1 MKPPRLR
8 WSAVLVGGLTI
19 ISVAFASSIGLRP
32 IEALV
37 PVLSVVGVLVALT
50 AMMTSGGGPR
60 GLL

>member
-8 WSAVLVGGLTI
+8 WSAVIVGALTI

-32 IEALV
+32 VEALV

-50 AMMTSGGGPR
+50 VMMTSGGGPR